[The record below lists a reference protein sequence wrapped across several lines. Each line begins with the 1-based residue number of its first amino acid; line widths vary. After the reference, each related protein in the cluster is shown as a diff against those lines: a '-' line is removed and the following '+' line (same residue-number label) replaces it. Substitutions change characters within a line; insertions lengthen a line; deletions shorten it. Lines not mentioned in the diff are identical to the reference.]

1 MNINVTLVIQMI
13 VFMTVVWFSMKFIWP
28 MIMQAIEE
36 RNATISE
43 GLAAAEQGQKKL
55 IDAGSEASVLV
66 KKARKQASTII
77 DQANSRATSIV
88 EEAKTDGEKQRSRI
102 MNTAQEE
109 ANQEAAKLKEGLKTE
124 VARLAVAG
132 AEKILTREI
141 KASDHEVLLK
151 GLAKKIK

>member
-1 MNINVTLVIQMI
+1 MNINATLIVQMI
-13 VFMTVVWFSMKFIWP
+13 VFITVVWFSMKFIWP

-36 RNATISE
+36 RNKTISE

-55 IDAGSEASVLV
+55 IDAESEVAVLV
-66 KKARKQASTII
+66 KKARKQASTIL
-77 DQANSRATSIV
+77 DQANTRAGSIV

-102 MNTAQEE
+102 MDAAQEE
-109 ANQEAAKLKEGLKTE
+109 ANQEASKLREGLRAE
-124 VARLAVAG
+124 VASLAIAG

-141 KASDHEVLLK
+141 KASDHAALLR

>member
-1 MNINVTLVIQMI
+1 MNISATLIVQMI
-13 VFMTVVWFSMKFIWP
+13 VFITVVWFCMKFIWP
-28 MIMQAIEE
+28 MIMLAIEE
-36 RNATISE
+36 RNKTISD

-102 MNTAQEE
+102 MDTAQEE

-141 KASDHEVLLK
+141 KASDHESLLK

>member
-1 MNINVTLVIQMI
+1 MNINATLIVQMI
-13 VFMTVVWFSMKFIWP
+13 VFITVVWFSMKFIWP

-36 RNATISE
+36 RNKTISD

-102 MNTAQEE
+102 MDTAQEE

-124 VARLAVAG
+124 VSRLAVAG

-141 KASDHEVLLK
+141 KASDHAALLR

>member
-1 MNINVTLVIQMI
+1 MNINATLIVQMI

-36 RNATISE
+36 RNKTISE

-55 IDAGSEASVLV
+55 VDAESEATVLV
-66 KKARKQASTII
+66 KKARKQASTIL
-77 DQANSRATSIV
+77 DQANTRAASIV
-88 EEAKTDGEKQRSRI
+88 EEAKADGENQRTRI
-102 MNTAQEE
+102 MATAKEE
-109 ANQEAAKLKEGLKTE
+109 ANQESEKLKEGLRAE
-124 VARLAVAG
+124 VASLAVAG

-141 KASDHEVLLK
+141 KASDHETLLK